1 MRLGNIAVFG
11 REPSLCYTGPKK
23 VEHVECTIFRIFKS
37 TTTIHIVEDPGQVS
51 RGGRKI
57 LVIEV
62 ITVPFC
68 YPKNLGLSVPTAIK
82 TVCSLICF
90 GGCSL
95 VQSPNTKL

>member
-1 MRLGNIAVFG
+1 MSFTG
-11 REPSLCYTGPKK
+11 SYTEVKPK
-23 VEHVECTIFRIFKS
+23 VEHVECTIFKS

-68 YPKNLGLSVPTAIK
+68 YPKNLGLSVPTA
-82 TVCSLICF
+82 
-90 GGCSL
+90 
-95 VQSPNTKL
+95 KLFAL